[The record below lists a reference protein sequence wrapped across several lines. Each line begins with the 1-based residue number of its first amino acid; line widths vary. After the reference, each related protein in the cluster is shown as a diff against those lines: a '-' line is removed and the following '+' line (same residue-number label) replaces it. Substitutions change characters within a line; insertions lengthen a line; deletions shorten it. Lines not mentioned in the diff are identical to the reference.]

1 MNGYGAYA
9 KLSGFADEI
18 APDLTTQIEGVKKIG
33 IHYIEMRGVD
43 GNNLIH
49 HNDVKVKEI
58 KARLDDAGIKLSAL
72 GSPLGKI
79 GIDDPFEPHF
89 EEFKRAVEI
98 AHMME
103 THNIRM
109 FSFYVPGDRPAD
121 SMKKNGSND
130 PGKSIRERVFERLGR
145 FAEYAKAEDIRLLH
159 ENEKG
164 IYGEKAAECLEI
176 MDAFG
181 GDHFKAIF
189 DFANFVQAGQDTL
202 EAYEMLKDHIA
213 YIHVKDAVSGSGRV
227 VPSGFGD
234 GNVKEILERL
244 FIGGFKGFLSIEPH
258 LFDFDGFAGLETG
271 RSSLPS
277 FVPEFEE
284 GRKLSGFEAFSLAHE
299 ALLNILTQLY
309 AKEGKD

>member
-1 MNGYGAYA
+1 MNGYD
-9 KLSGFADEI
+9 LVSGFADEI
-18 APDLTTQIEGVKKIG
+18 APDLTTQIESINKLG
-33 IHYIEMRGVD
+33 IHNIEMRGVD
-43 GNNLIH
+43 GNNLIYH
-49 HNDVKVKEI
+49 DDAKVKEI

-103 THNIRM
+103 TRYIRM
-109 FSFYVPGDRPAD
+109 FSFYVPRNEQTGDIVEHAA
-121 SMKKNGSND
+121 
-130 PGKSIRERVFERLGR
+130 PGELGRSIRERVFERLGC
-145 FAEYAKAEDIRLLH
+145 FLDHAESEDICLLH

-176 MDAFG
+176 MDAFA

-213 YIHVKDAVSGSGRV
+213 YIHVKDAISGSGRV

-234 GNVKEILERL
+234 GNVKEILGRL
-244 FIGGFKGFLSIEPH
+244 FSGGFNGFLSIEPH
-258 LFDFDGFAGLETG
+258 LFDFEGFKGLENG
-271 RSSLPS
+271 RSNLPS
-277 FVPEFEE
+277 FEE

-299 ALLNILTQLY
+299 SLIKIL
-309 AKEGKD
+309 EEI